1 MAKVRM
7 LVSISGGRADQS
19 DWPHAGEILECGDQ
33 EAADLI
39 QGGNAVAAEP
49 AADGAEDAQDAP
61 GDGEAADGS
70 QEPEN
75 GSQPRVRDPKDV
87 WEMHAVNLGVSAD
100 LAAAM
105 TKADLIAQYGSP
117 A

>member
-19 DWPHAGEILECGDQ
+19 DWPHAGEILECDDE
-33 EAADLI
+33 EARELI
-39 QGGNAVAAEP
+39 LGGNAVAA
-49 AADGAEDAQDAP
+49 ADGAERPPGAP
-61 GDGEAADGS
+61 DADGADDGP

-75 GSQPRVRDPKDV
+75 GSQPRVRDPKEH
-87 WEMHAVNLGVSAD
+87 WEMHAVNLGVSAE

-105 TKADLIAQYGSP
+105 TKADLIAQYGAP
-117 A
+117 AAG

>member
-19 DWPHAGEILECGDQ
+19 DWPHAGEILECDDE
-33 EAADLI
+33 EARELI
-39 QGGNAVAAEP
+39 LGGNAVAA
-49 AADGAEDAQDAP
+49 ADGAEEAQDAP
-61 GDGEAADGS
+61 EPADVDEGTDDA
-70 QEPEN
+70 EN
-75 GSQPRVRDPKDV
+75 GSQPLVRDPKQAWVD
-87 WEMHAVNLGVSAD
+87 HAVENGASPEE
-100 LAAAM
+100 AAAM